1 MTVLTAC
8 ICKFIIVV
16 SLYNISPL
24 SGFQVRVIVE
34 SGGQNATVTLDVIWY
49 CMVCLVSALETLHE
63 VTRLN
68 TYIHSHTYIHTYIH

>member
-1 MTVLTAC
+1 MVA
-8 ICKFIIVV
+8 IVILNV
-16 SLYNISPL
+16 IHTYMYTYDCSYSMYLYNFPPL

-63 VTRLN
+63 VTQ
-68 TYIHSHTYIHTYIH
+68 